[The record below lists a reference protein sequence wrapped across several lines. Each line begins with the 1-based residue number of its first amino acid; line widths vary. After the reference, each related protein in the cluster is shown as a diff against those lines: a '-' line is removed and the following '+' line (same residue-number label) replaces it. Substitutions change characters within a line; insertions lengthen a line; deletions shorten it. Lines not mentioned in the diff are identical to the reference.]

1 MALGMIDKIMIDD
14 FLPCTNSRSYHSH
27 LIIMTRFGRG
37 SQVGNLMD
45 GKTCY
50 CWVSSIESIWI
61 EHTSIPDFV
70 DGLLAL
76 VDEDYSITDQLH
88 DAVE

>member
-1 MALGMIDKIMIDD
+1 M
-14 FLPCTNSRSYHSH
+14 
-27 LIIMTRFGRG
+27 IMTQFGGG

-45 GKTCY
+45 RKTCY
-50 CWVSSIESIWI
+50 HWVSGMESIWI
-61 EHTSIPDFV
+61 EHTTMPDFV

-76 VDEDYSITDQLH
+76 VDEDYSTTDQLH